1 MHEFLWGK
9 DEIERVREEEGTVLV
24 EIAFEAAV
32 PFGGRSG
39 NGKSREE
46 FRQWARRQR
55 PIDLAESVDEILS
68 GDVSPIHYSLSHAL
82 SLINEEKV
90 CWKRKWGTNW
100 MEEEKKMKESRK
112 VPRVKKGEM
121 EMKLAILFF
130 DFSSLMGYHKRKK
143 QR

>member
-1 MHEFLWGK
+1 
-9 DEIERVREEEGTVLV
+9 
-24 EIAFEAAV
+24 
-32 PFGGRSG
+32 
-39 NGKSREE
+39 
-46 FRQWARRQR
+46 
-55 PIDLAESVDEILS
+55 
-68 GDVSPIHYSLSHAL
+68 
-82 SLINEEKV
+82 
-90 CWKRKWGTNW
+90 